1 MASTQPLPVIV
12 KVHRNVKVLVRVQ
25 LYLSLDLHINETVLS
40 SMYQIKVQYVSTTEK
55 KTMKRKKWLTTHSIE
70 HMHKKC

>member
-40 SMYQIKVQYVSTTEK
+40 SMY
-55 KTMKRKKWLTTHSIE
+55 
-70 HMHKKC
+70 